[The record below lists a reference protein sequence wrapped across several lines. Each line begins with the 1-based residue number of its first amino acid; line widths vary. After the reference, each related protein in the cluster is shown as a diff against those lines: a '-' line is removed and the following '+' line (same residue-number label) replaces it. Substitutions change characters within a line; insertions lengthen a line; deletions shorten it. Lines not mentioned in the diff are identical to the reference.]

1 MIESLRTWRLLRE
14 LRAPPGA
21 GQLAALQDR
30 LLRAAVAHAH
40 AEVPFYRRLW
50 DAEGFDAPG
59 FGGLRELARIPVVP
73 TGAAR
78 AAIESGELLAEDAD
92 LRGAAQFRTSGA
104 SGRPL
109 AVPRGAVEQ
118 RLWRATGLRAWL
130 EHGYRWTDVT
140 LRFDSQSAPSHPLQR
155 LGLSRTVWVS
165 NELPLEERLAQLTAA
180 RPEVVVGTPTV
191 LRRVCALAAEQGT
204 LRARPRIV
212 FSQGEILDAAARALV
227 EDVLGVAPVELYGL
241 TEVGYVGWQCE
252 RREALHVNADVQLV
266 ELLRDERTA
275 APGELGRVV
284 VTDLR
289 GRTMPLLRYDTGDL
303 AVAPQDDLCAC
314 GRPLPLLGRIEGRAR
329 GALVR
334 SDRRVLT
341 TRDIV
346 ETLGGLLAPDRFRV
360 EQDNMG
366 RARLEVA
373 PGENGEAAAAAL
385 EALVGE
391 GPIPV
396 DGPLSPPRDG
406 AEKTHAVRSQAPLV
420 LG

>member
-1 MIESLRTWRLLRE
+1 MIESLRTWSLLRE

-21 GQLAALQDR
+21 GELAALQDR
-30 LLRAAVAHAH
+30 LLRAAVAHAY
-40 AEVPFYRRLW
+40 AEVPFYRRIW
-50 DAEGFDAPG
+50 NAAGFDAPG
-59 FGGLRELARIPVVP
+59 FRGLEELARIPVVP
-73 TGAAR
+73 TDAAR
-78 AAIESGELLAEDAD
+78 AAIESGELLADDAD
-92 LRGAAQFRTSGA
+92 LSRAAPFRTSGA

-109 AVPRGAVEQ
+109 AIPRGAVEQ

-165 NELPLEERLAQLTAA
+165 NELPLEQRLAQLAAA
-180 RPEVVVGTPTV
+180 RPAVVVGTPTV
-191 LRRVCALAAEQGT
+191 LRRVCALAAERGT
-204 LRARPRIV
+204 QLTRPRIV
-212 FSQGEILDAAARALV
+212 FSQGEILDTAARALV

-252 RREALHVNADVQLV
+252 RRGALHANADVHLV
-266 ELLRDERTA
+266 ELLRDERPA

-289 GRTMPLLRYDTGDL
+289 GRTLPLLRYDTGDL
-303 AVAPQDDLCAC
+303 AVAPHGELCAC
-314 GRPLPLLGRIEGRAR
+314 GRPLPLLGRIDGRAR
-329 GALVR
+329 RTLVR
-334 SDRRVLT
+334 GDGRVVT
-341 TRDIV
+341 TRELV
-346 ETLGGLLAPDRFRV
+346 EALGGLLAPDRFRV
-360 EQDNMG
+360 RQDAEG

-373 PGENGEAAAAAL
+373 PGENGAAAAAAV

-396 DGPLSPPRDG
+396 DGPPPPPRDG
-406 AEKTHAVRSQAPLV
+406 AEKTHVLWSQAPLV